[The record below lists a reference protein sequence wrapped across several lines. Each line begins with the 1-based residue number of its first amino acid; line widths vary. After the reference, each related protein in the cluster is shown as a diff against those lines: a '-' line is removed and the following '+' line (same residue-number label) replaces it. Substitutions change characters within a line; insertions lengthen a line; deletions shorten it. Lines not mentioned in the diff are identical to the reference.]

1 MTLERCAVRWTN
13 RKLPVARDEGL
24 LIEHVADEVVV
35 YDSDSK
41 EAHCLS
47 PLPAVVFTHCD
58 GHRTVETLAEIAS
71 VKLGEDVSVDRV
83 KDALN
88 QLEERDLLAAAPSL
102 GGLSRRQM
110 LRKSAVVGGVVT
122 AAPLISS
129 VFAPAALAANSATC
143 GPLLCCP
150 CCTGS
155 GFNKD
160 DCCFIKNVTVNCQ
173 CVSAQG
179 DATKK
184 CKPAGNSAPSDAYCA
199 TIVQDAAF
207 FAACAKSS
215 VKGTACAAQD
225 LNC

>member
-1 MTLERCAVRWTN
+1 MTLERCEVRWTH

-35 YDSDSK
+35 YDSESK

-58 GHRTVETLAEIAS
+58 GYRSVEELAEVAS
-71 VKLGEDVSVDRV
+71 VKLGEETSPDRV
-83 KDALN
+83 VDALM
-88 QLEERDLLAAAPSL
+88 QLEERGLLK
-102 GGLSRRQM
+102 GGINRRQM
-110 LRKSAVVGGVVT
+110 LRRSAVAGAAVT

-143 GPLLCCP
+143 GPLICCP

-179 DATKK
+179 DSTKK

-199 TIVQDAAF
+199 SLGPPTPEFLAN
-207 FAACAKSS
+207 CAKSA
-215 VKGTACAAQD
+215 VKGTACQQQN

>member
-1 MTLERCAVRWTN
+1 VRWTQ

-35 YDSDSK
+35 YDTESK

-47 PLPAVVFTHCD
+47 PLPAVVFTHSD
-58 GHRTVETLAEIAS
+58 GYRTVEQLAEVAS
-71 VKLGEDVSVDRV
+71 VKLGETVSADRV
-83 KDALN
+83 MDAVA
-88 QLEERDLLAAAPSL
+88 QLEERELLRAP
-102 GGLSRRQM
+102 GGISRRQM
-110 LRKSAVVGGVVT
+110 LRKSTIATGAVV
-122 AAPLISS
+122 AAPIISS
-129 VFAPAALAANSATC
+129 VFAPAAIAANSATC

-184 CKPAGNSAPSDAYCA
+184 CKPAGHSAPSDTTCSG
-199 TIVQDAAF
+199 ISIDL
-207 FAACAKSS
+207 AACAKSA
-215 VKGTACAAQD
+215 VKGTACQASD
-225 LNC
+225 LSC

>member
-1 MTLERCAVRWTN
+1 MTLERCAVRWTQ

-35 YDSDSK
+35 YDTESK

-47 PLPAVVFTHCD
+47 PLPAVVFTHSD
-58 GHRTVETLAEIAS
+58 GYRTVEQLAEVAS
-71 VKLGEDVSVDRV
+71 VKLGETVSADRV
-83 KDALN
+83 MDAVA
-88 QLEERDLLAAAPSL
+88 QLEERELLKVP
-102 GGLSRRQM
+102 GGISRRQM
-110 LRKSAVVGGVVT
+110 LRKSTIATGAVV
-122 AAPLISS
+122 AAPIISS
-129 VFAPAALAANSATC
+129 VFAPAAIAGNSATC
-143 GPLLCCP
+143 GPLICCP

-184 CKPAGNSAPSDAYCA
+184 CKPAGHSAPSDTTCA
-199 TIVQDAAF
+199 GISVDLG
-207 FAACAKSS
+207 ACAKSAA
-215 VKGTACAAQD
+215 KGADCQAQN
-225 LNC
+225 LSC

>member
-1 MTLERCAVRWTN
+1 VRWTN

-41 EAHCLS
+41 EAHCLT
-47 PLPAVVFTHCD
+47 PLPAVVFTHSD
-58 GHRTVETLAEIAS
+58 GHRTIEQLAEVAS
-71 VKLGEDVSVDRV
+71 VKLGEDVTEDRV
-83 KDALN
+83 LDAIS
-88 QLEERDLLAAAPSL
+88 QLEERDLIKGSA
-102 GGLSRRQM
+102 GISRRQM
-110 LRKSAVVGGVVT
+110 LRKSAIAGGVVT

-199 TIVQDAAF
+199 TITQDAAF
-207 FAACAKSS
+207 FAACAASAI
-215 VKGTACAAQD
+215 KGADCQAQN
-225 LNC
+225 LSC

>member
-1 MTLERCAVRWTN
+1 VRWTQ

-35 YDSDSK
+35 YDTDSK

-47 PLPAVVFTHCD
+47 PLPAVIFTHSD
-58 GHRTVETLAEIAS
+58 GYRNVEDLAEVAS
-71 VKLGEDVSVDRV
+71 VKLGETVTEDRV
-83 KDALN
+83 ADAIA
-88 QLEERDLLAAAPSL
+88 QLEERDLLKRSP
-102 GGLSRRQM
+102 GISRRQM
-110 LRKSAVVGGVVT
+110 LRKSTIVSGAVVG
-122 AAPLISS
+122 APLISS
-129 VFAPAALAANSATC
+129 VFAPAAIAANSATC
-143 GPLLCCP
+143 GPLICCP

-184 CKPAGNSAPSDAYCA
+184 CKPAGHSAPSDTTCA
-199 TIVQDAAF
+199 GIVIDL
-207 FAACAKSS
+207 AACAKSAA
-215 VKGTACAAQD
+215 KGADCQAQN
-225 LNC
+225 LSC

>member
-1 MTLERCAVRWTN
+1 MRLTH

-35 YDSDSK
+35 YDGDSK

-47 PLPAVVFTHCD
+47 PLPAVVFTHSD
-58 GHRTVETLAEIAS
+58 GYRTVEDLAEVAS
-71 VKLGEDVSVDRV
+71 VKLGENVTPDRV
-83 KDALN
+83 IDALS
-88 QLEERDLLAAAPSL
+88 QLEERDLLK
-102 GGLSRRQM
+102 GGINRRQM
-110 LRKSAVVGGVVT
+110 LRKSAIAGGVVA

-143 GPLLCCP
+143 GPLICCP

-179 DATKK
+179 DSTKK

-199 TIVQDAAF
+199 TITQDAAF
-207 FAACAKSS
+207 FANCAKSA

>member
-1 MTLERCAVRWTN
+1 MRWTN

-47 PLPAVVFTHCD
+47 PLPAVVFTHSD
-58 GHRTVETLAEIAS
+58 GYRTVEQLAEVAS
-71 VKLGEDVSVDRV
+71 VKLGEEVTTDRV
-83 KDALN
+83 VEAIA
-88 QLEERDLLAAAPSL
+88 QLEEWDVIKGS
-102 GGLSRRQM
+102 GGMSRRQM
-110 LRKSAVVGGVVT
+110 LRKSAIAGGVVT

-179 DATKK
+179 DSTKK

-199 TIVQDAAF
+199 TVTQDAAF
-207 FAACAKSS
+207 FANCAKNA
-215 VKGTACAAQD
+215 VKGTACAAQN

>member
-1 MTLERCAVRWTN
+1 MRWTN

-58 GHRTVETLAEIAS
+58 GYRTVEQLAEVAS
-71 VKLGEDVSVDRV
+71 VKLGEDVTTDRV
-83 KDALN
+83 MDAIA
-88 QLEERDLLAAAPSL
+88 QLEERDLIKGS

-110 LRKSAVVGGVVT
+110 LRKSAIAGGVVT

-199 TIVQDAAF
+199 TLDPTDPVF
-207 FAACAKSS
+207 LAACAKSA
-215 VKGTACAAQD
+215 VKGTACQKQD
-225 LNC
+225 VNC

>member
-1 MTLERCAVRWTN
+1 MRWTH

-35 YDSDSK
+35 YDADSK

-47 PLPAVVFTHCD
+47 PLPAVVFTHSD
-58 GHRTVETLAEIAS
+58 GYRTVEQLAEVAS
-71 VKLGEDVSVDRV
+71 VKLSEEVTAERV
-83 KDALN
+83 VEAIA
-88 QLEERDLLAAAPSL
+88 QLDERDLLK
-102 GGLSRRQM
+102 GGISRRQM
-110 LRKSAVVGGVVT
+110 LRKSAIAGGVVT

-199 TIVQDAAF
+199 SIDTTSAGF
-207 FAACAKSS
+207 LAACAASA
-215 VKGTACAAQD
+215 VKGTACQKQD

>member
-1 MTLERCAVRWTN
+1 MRWTN

-24 LIEHVADEVVV
+24 LVEHVADEVVV
-35 YDSDSK
+35 YDVDGK

-47 PLPAVVFTHCD
+47 PLPAVVFTHSD
-58 GHRTVETLAEIAS
+58 GYRTVEQLAEVAS
-71 VKLGEDVSVDRV
+71 VKLGEDVTAERVVD
-83 KDALN
+83 AIS
-88 QLEERDLLAAAPSL
+88 QLEERNLIVGSS
-102 GGLSRRQM
+102 GVSRRQM
-110 LRKSAVVGGVVT
+110 LRKSAIAGGVVT

-143 GPLLCCP
+143 GPLICCP

-179 DATKK
+179 DSTKK

-199 TIVQDAAF
+199 TVNQDATF
-207 FAACAKSS
+207 FANCAKSAA
-215 VKGTACAAQD
+215 KGTACQAQN